1 MRERRRPADPHR
13 LRRELTAALQ
23 LSRALS
29 QHADVEQ
36 LVERALRTALEVVGA
51 DAGSVLLAN
60 PDTKELVFRHV
71 VGEKADLLLGQSIPW
86 DQGIAGTVFTT
97 GKPYLTGD
105 ASRDRRHLRRVDE
118 RTGFHTRDMIALP
131 LKQWEGTPVGV
142 LEILNKRSGRLGDE
156 DLGILTII
164 SSLTAAAIEQAR
176 LFEDKRLAEVGR
188 LLGNVGHDVSNL
200 LTPVICGVRMLETN
214 MRDLFKD
221 LSDRDVTRYQ
231 DTRELFD
238 SVMRLLNDNMR
249 RIQDMVREMAD
260 AVKGSRSVPRFA
272 ACRLGDV
279 ADAVLKT
286 LLPLALQ
293 QGIELRQ
300 RGLAGCPAIEAD
312 ERRLYIALY
321 NLVNNAIAEV
331 PHGGSVTVAAR
342 ADAKAGIVRLDIADT
357 GRGMPPDVRDSLFTD
372 RAISRKP
379 GGTGLGTKIV
389 KDVVDAHR
397 GRITV
402 TSTERK
408 GTTVHIVLPLRQP
421 KAPESRRGRSILNEE
436 KRP

>member
-1 MRERRRPADPHR
+1 MPAMRERRRPADPKR
-13 LRRELTAALQ
+13 LRQELTAALR

-29 QHADVEQ
+29 QHVDLNT

-71 VGEKADLLLGQSIPW
+71 IGGKAKLLLGQTIPW
-86 DQGIAGTVFTT
+86 DQGIAGAVFTS
-97 GKPYLTGD
+97 GRPYRTGD
-105 ASRDRRHLRRVDE
+105 ASRDRHHLHRVDTS
-118 RTGFHTRDMIALP
+118 TGFRTRDMIALP
-131 LKQWEGTPVGV
+131 LKQWEGTPIGV
-142 LEILNKRSGRLGDE
+142 LEVLNKRSGTLGEE

-176 LFEDKRLAEVGR
+176 MFEDKKLAEVGR

-200 LTPVICGVRMLETN
+200 LTPVICGVRMLQTH
-214 MRDLFKD
+214 MQGVFKD
-221 LSDRDVTRYQ
+221 LARTDPEKTE

-238 SVMRLLNDNMR
+238 SVTALLNDNMR

-260 AVKGSRSVPRFA
+260 AVKGMRSEPRFA
-272 ACRLGDV
+272 EAHVGAIVDG
-279 ADAVLKT
+279 VLTT
-286 LLPLALQ
+286 LRPLALDG
-293 QGIELRQ
+293 GIELQ
-300 RGLAGCPAIEAD
+300 TRGLERLPPIQGD

-331 PHGGSVTVAAR
+331 PRNGSVVISGKLDAR
-342 ADAKAGIVRLDIADT
+342 DGVVRLDIRDS
-357 GRGMPPDVRDSLFTD
+357 GRGMPPDVRDSLFTE

-389 KDVVDAHR
+389 KDVVDAHC

-402 TSTERK
+402 DSREGE
-408 GTTVHIVLPLRQP
+408 GTTFHLILPIHQP
-421 KAPESRRGRSILNEE
+421 KPAAGGPGRH
-436 KRP
+436 